1 MTYLTKIA
9 VFSVGLSVMGMAFA
23 PLAQARVTA
32 DQMTCAMAVASY
44 EKNGRIY
51 VRSGSGT
58 VLPIYDG
65 VPVSQ
70 KTSLSCPSADEDAQR
85 YNVRTSDAHAC
96 TISYRCRAY

>member
-1 MTYLTKIA
+1 MTHLKKIA
-9 VFSVGLSVMGMAFA
+9 AFA
-23 PLAQARVTA
+23 LGISVFGTALTPAAHALVTA

-51 VRSGSGT
+51 VRTRSGT

-70 KTSLSCPSADEDAQR
+70 KTSLNCPSADEDAQR
-85 YNVRTSDAHAC
+85 YNVRTKDAHYC
-96 TISYRCRAY
+96 TISFVCRAY